1 MISRRRAL
9 REEYSRVF
17 SDINGARNFQR
28 DGDEVDNCWLS
39 AVLVDPVTAGRH
51 VDDLRAALDAYNIE
65 SRPLWKPMHQQRV
78 FAGAGSFLTG
88 AAEQLLATGLTPS
101 APVQPDS
108 SPRRSSG
115 RIGPGPHRAVV
126 VPDSHATYRATAA
139 ISAIR
144 LRLAVASRAVR
155 APVPGSKMRRQP
167 SSSTYSDGSASVDWT
182 TANWVARSRQAA
194 AAVPVQAVRSLRR

>member
-39 AVLVDPVTAGRH
+39 AVLVDPVTAGWH

-101 APVQPDS
+101 APVQADS

-144 LRLAVASRAVR
+144 LCWRSRAAR
-155 APVPGSKMRRQP
+155 FPRLCRGRRCAGSRPAPRTATGLHRSIGRRRTGLPGRGRQRRQC
-167 SSSTYSDGSASVDWT
+167 
-182 TANWVARSRQAA
+182 RSR
-194 AAVPVQAVRSLRR
+194 L